1 MSDKKGT
8 SADAAHLAEA
18 VAATESQVHF
28 VSAHPVPEE
37 SHRQALLEVI
47 GQMFSNNASALYL
60 DPGSETVR
68 ISIPS
73 TAGLHELIA
82 VPLAVG
88 RLVIEAIRRE
98 AALKSDSGGGVHG
111 PFAQGVLRVEQG
123 GMERRL
129 SVDLIPTVFGSA
141 AVLRLMPSLPAGNG
155 DLLALGLT
163 PLQAPVVETLLT
175 GGGGGGVVI
184 LGGPDRDW
192 VLNTCSVLLTRA
204 TLLGRRAAIV
214 ASRPGADVAGVARVE
229 AGRNDKEVAESI
241 LRLAEA
247 DYSCIGVESALSPE
261 VAQAAATVAT
271 ENKALVVCVT
281 SARSS
286 PEAIGQFV
294 NSGISS
300 ALAASLVLAAC
311 QLQIPLLCKSCAKW
325 GDVSAED
332 IGYFGLD
339 PSKKTNFFA
348 RTGCKACNGQIVEF
362 AQVFELCHITESLR
376 EKIRGGMPF
385 SRLEGELIT
394 MPGYTRLL
402 YRFGE
407 VIQEGRSSATEA
419 RQYYMWQVPNAPRS
433 AAAAAATSASTIKSV

>member
-1 MSDKKGT
+1 MSDKKAGT
-8 SADAAHLAEA
+8 TVADVAHLAEA
-18 VAATESQVHF
+18 VAVTEHLVHF
-28 VSAHPVPEE
+28 VSPHPVPEE

-68 ISIPS
+68 ISIP
-73 TAGLHELIA
+73 TAAGLHELIS

-98 AALKSDSGGGVHG
+98 AVMKNDAGGWIHG

-123 GMERRL
+123 GVERRL

-141 AVLRLMPSLPAGNG
+141 AVLRLMPSLPSGTG
-155 DLLALGLT
+155 DLLALGLAPT
-163 PLQAPVVETLLT
+163 QAPVVEGLLT
-175 GGGGGGVVI
+175 TGTGLAI

-192 VLNTCSVLLTRA
+192 VLNTCTVLLSRA
-204 TLLGRRAAIV
+204 ALAGRRAVMV
-214 ASRPGADVAGVARVE
+214 ASRPGADVSGVARVE
-229 AGRNDKEVAESI
+229 AGRNDAEVAESI

-247 DYSCIGVESALSPE
+247 DYTCIGVESALTLE
-261 VAQAAATVAT
+261 VARAAATVAT
-271 ENKALVVCVT
+271 DNKALVVCV
-281 SARSS
+281 SQGRNVQDA
-286 PEAIGQFV
+286 V
-294 NSGISS
+294 NQLFSTGISGQH
-300 ALAASLVLAAC
+300 AAALVLATC
-311 QLQIPLLCKSCAKW
+311 QLQIPLLCKNCAKW

-332 IGYFGLD
+332 IAFFGLD
-339 PSKKTNFFA
+339 PNKKTNFFA
-348 RTGCKACNGQIVEF
+348 RTGCKACNGQITES
-362 AQVFELCHITESLR
+362 AQVFEMCHLTEALR

-385 SRLEGELIT
+385 SRVEGELIT

-419 RQYYMWQVPNAPRS
+419 RQYYMWQIPNAPRT
-433 AAAAAATSASTIKSV
+433 AGGATSTSGAKAV